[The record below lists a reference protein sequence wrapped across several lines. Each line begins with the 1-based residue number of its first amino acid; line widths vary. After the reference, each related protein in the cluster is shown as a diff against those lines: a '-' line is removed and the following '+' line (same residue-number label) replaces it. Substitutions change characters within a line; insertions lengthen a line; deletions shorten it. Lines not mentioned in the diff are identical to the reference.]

1 MKKLTPKKR
10 EARRLKRNKAFWKRY
25 FTSRG
30 SLPGIIV
37 LGAPKCGTT
46 SLYDYLCQ
54 HESLSQPE
62 CKEIC
67 YFAGPASNKSLHW
80 YKTNFIES
88 AQGKP
93 SFDVSPPYLYSK
105 KAAKRMKKIVP
116 HAKFIILLRNPVD
129 RLYSHYNFIKKNR
142 NLDTTPFKR
151 TFEELVVKLFR
162 FGLERCPFSWINKS
176 YYLPNIQTWFDIF
189 PDKSQTLVLKAEDFF
204 TTPQG
209 IFNDVCDYAG
219 VPIQDVDVTAKKVG
233 KYKAVMNMD
242 TRKKLEDVYREH
254 NKELEEFLGQKFNWY

>member
-1 MKKLTPKKR
+1 MYILQKKH
-10 EARRLKRNKAFWKRY
+10 LKRNKEFWIRY
-25 FTSRG
+25 FTCKG
-30 SLPGIIV
+30 SLPSLVV

-46 SLYDYLCQ
+46 SLYNYLRQ
-54 HESLSQPE
+54 HDSFVVPSR
-62 CKEIC
+62 KEISF
-67 YFAGPASNKSLHW
+67 FAGQSNKQSLHW
-80 YKTNFIES
+80 YKSNFTQS
-88 AQGKP
+88 ASKLN
-93 SFDVSPPYLYSK
+93 FDVSPEYLYSK
-105 KAAKRMKKIVP
+105 KAAVKMKKIIP
-116 HAKFIILLRNPVD
+116 NARFIILLRNPVD
-129 RLYSHYNFIKKNR
+129 RLFSHYQMSVRDRWQKKE
-142 NLDTTPFKR
+142 
-151 TFEELVVKLFR
+151 TFEDGVDSLFKS
-162 FGLERCPFSWINKS
+162 GLERCPFSWINKS